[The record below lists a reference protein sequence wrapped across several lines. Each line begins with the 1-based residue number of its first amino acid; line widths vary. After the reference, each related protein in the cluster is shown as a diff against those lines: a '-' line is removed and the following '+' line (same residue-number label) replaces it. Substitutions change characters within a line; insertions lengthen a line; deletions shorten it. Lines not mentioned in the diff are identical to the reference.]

1 MTILFFLYVLGGIA
15 FVLAFFTATFGYL
28 RAKIA
33 ATEREV
39 HAEDDPL
46 GPS

>member
-15 FVLAFFTATFGYL
+15 FVLAFFTATLGYL

-33 ATEREV
+33 AAERERQ
-39 HAEDDPL
+39 AEERS
-46 GPS
+46 GA